1 MAGVASKSAA
11 TPRSPLK
18 PRYSKTR
25 MKIRL
30 LLFASAAV
38 ALAAPVRAGTLEL
51 APKETAPPS
60 VTQSEP
66 WQFTI
71 AIPGLM
77 PSFDGTIGVRGVNAN
92 IDIGL
97 DQILQHLDMMFAM
110 RAEARKGPFGI
121 YAEIFYVGLSDDS
134 QINGLINNVHERVNP
149 YLIDWGL
156 SWRLINQPRW
166 FVDFAAGSHYTNVYE
181 QLELH
186 SDPLLIQQTSQQFVT
201 NISDDLVTRLNNDI
215 SNSEF
220 VTRLKGTIE
229 ADITSQIDKHRSL
242 DRHQRNPRIPIGP
255 LGGRIEQDVARVVH
269 DVVRAKETA
278 IRARIDALHLQGEA
292 RRAAV
297 RQAVSAAETQIA
309 NQLAITLNRKL
320 SQTISRDDG
329 WFDPYVGLHTRYNF
343 NKTFYTA
350 VRGEV
355 GGFGVGAD
363 LMWQVEGV
371 LGINLTRN
379 IFTEI
384 GYRALAA
391 DFEND
396 SFTFDTVLHGPQI
409 TTGVTF

>member
-1 MAGVASKSAA
+1 MFIGSLV
-11 TPRSPLK
+11 
-18 PRYSKTR
+18 
-25 MKIRL
+25 
-30 LLFASAAV
+30 
-38 ALAAPVRAGTLEL
+38 AGTLEL
-51 APKETAPPS
+51 QPKETAPPS
-60 VTQSEP
+60 ISQSEP

-71 AIPGLM
+71 AVPGLM
-77 PSFDGTIGVRGVNAN
+77 PSIDGTIGVRGVNAN

-121 YAEIFYVGLSDDS
+121 YAEVFYVGLSDDT
-134 QINGLINNVHERVNP
+134 QVGGLINNVHETVNP

-156 SWRLINQPRW
+156 SWRLINQQRW

-186 SDPLLIQQTSQQFVT
+186 SDPPLIGQTSQKFVT
-201 NISDDLVTRLNNDI
+201 NISDDLVARLNNDI
-215 SNSEF
+215 SHSEF
-220 VTRLKGTIE
+220 ITELKATIE
-229 ADITSQIDKHRSL
+229 SDITSQIDKHDSL
-242 DRHQRNPRIPIGP
+242 HRHERKPRIPIGP
-255 LGGRIEQDVARVVH
+255 LGGRIEQDVARVTQ
-269 DVVRAKETA
+269 DFIQAKEIA
-278 IRARIDALHLQGEA
+278 LRAQIDALHLRGEA

-297 RQAVSAAETQIA
+297 SRIVSAAETRIA
-309 NQLAITLNRKL
+309 NQLTFILDMKL
-320 SQTISRDDG
+320 GQTISRDDG

-363 LMWQVEGV
+363 LMWQVEAV
-371 LGINLTRN
+371 LCINLTRN

-391 DFEND
+391 DFENGD
-396 SFTFDTVLHGPQI
+396 FTFDTVLHGPQI
-409 TTGVTF
+409 TTGITF